1 MRHSWCSAMSLRVVG
16 EFFHHIPQ
24 ESNVG
29 CKASHRRQVPRPFSS
44 HNIAF
49 SACDSCHK
57 PLMLG
62 LIVPAALSPSEAYEE
77 HKGDSQDLVLIRTRL
92 RNYISPEPPIPM
104 TRN

>member
-77 HKGDSQDLVLIRTRL
+77 HKGDSLSRPGTDKNQALELYFSGTA
-92 RNYISPEPPIPM
+92 NP
-104 TRN
+104 